1 MLNEVVNVL
10 IGYVIFIAVINLLY
24 SIYKDKFKKAGVEVS
39 GITIVWRVFRK
50 EIVPSE
56 TLFKRI
62 RKYCYVL
69 DALVLIMIGS
79 LFLGLK
85 ILFEN
90 MFGIVEAVGAAQAP
104 AKGVVT
110 PVVPL
115 IPGVT
120 ISLANLPVMLAVIA
134 LAALVHEGMH
144 AIVSLTE
151 GSRIKSA
158 GLALITII
166 LAPFVELEEKDFE
179 KLRLRSKLRILSA
192 GVSGN
197 VGLAIVSI
205 VLFALLLPMFFNL
218 YPGLY
223 IAGVVENSAA
233 KEANIPE
240 NMVIVAING
249 TFFSDKVNVLTLLFN
264 PQKLNDVLS
273 EFKLKGRTLALKLM
287 DSKNPDKIVDVVVV
301 RNSTGDPIGVYLY
314 PYIVMKP
321 KGVLEAKIGYF
332 AQTFLIWSFAINLG
346 LAAINAIPIFITDG
360 GKALDE
366 ALKLKFRRNG
376 AFISRAIQGFLLAI
390 LLVNMVFSVMLYM
403 P

>member
-1 MLNEVVNVL
+1 MSNEIVGVIL
-10 IGYVIFIAVINLLY
+10 GYAVFIAVMNFLY
-24 SIYKDKFKKAGVEVS
+24 STYKDRFRKAGIEVS
-39 GITIVWRVFRK
+39 GITIVWRVFKR
-50 EIVPSE
+50 EITPSE
-56 TLFKRI
+56 KSFRRI
-62 RKYCYVL
+62 RKHRYLL
-69 DALVLIMIGS
+69 DILTLVMVAS

-90 MFGIVEAVGAAQAP
+90 VLGIVKAVGAAQAP
-104 AKGVVT
+104 SKGVVT

-120 ISLANLPVMLAVIA
+120 VSLSSLPMILAVIA

-144 AIVSLTE
+144 AIVSLIE
-151 GSRIKSA
+151 GSKIKSA
-158 GLALITII
+158 GLALITVI
-166 LAPFVELEEKDFE
+166 LAPFVELDDKDFE
-179 KLRLRSKLRILSA
+179 KLKLRSKLRILSA

-223 IAGVVENSAA
+223 IAGVVEKSAA
-233 KEANIPE
+233 EEAKIPE
-240 NMVIVAING
+240 NTVIVAING
-249 TFFSDKVNVLTLLFN
+249 TFFRDKVDVLTLLFS
-264 PQKLNDVLS
+264 PQKLNSILS
-273 EFKLKGRTLALKLM
+273 DFKLKGRTLILKLM
-287 DSKNPDKIVDVVVV
+287 DPRDPNKVVDVVVV
-301 RNSTGDPIGVYLY
+301 RNSTKDPIGVYLY
-314 PYIVMKP
+314 PYVVMQP
-321 KGVLEAKIGYF
+321 KGVFEAKIGYF

-366 ALKLKFRRNG
+366 ILKAKLKKN
-376 AFISRAIQGFLLAI
+376 AMLVSKAVQGFLLTI
-390 LLVNMVFSVMLYM
+390 LLINMVFSVMLYV